1 MERLVPN
8 FDINKNAFVVANSA
22 SKYFLIDLK
31 DKTGLVNISLKE
43 NQNLDLLLINYEG
56 LEEIHFDV
64 EEGTNLNVASLM
76 HFAKK
81 ELKITANVSK
91 NAVLSTYFADFMTA
105 DSKCS
110 VNINLNGEGA
120 ICDWHLASLTEKN
133 EHKEFDVNIYHNA
146 LNTYSKMDNYGVVRD
161 DGKLVFSG
169 IGKIANGQHGS
180 KAHQNAKIM
189 VFDKNSIGVAKPIL
203 KIDENDIEA
212 SHAAIV
218 GKINDEHIFYL
229 TSRGLS
235 EDDAKRLITFGYLKP
250 IIKGFEDEELKEQ
263 ITNLIEGKM

>member
-1 MERLVPN
+1 
-8 FDINKNAFVVANSA
+8 
-22 SKYFLIDLK
+22 
-31 DKTGLVNISLKE
+31 
-43 NQNLDLLLINYEG
+43 
-56 LEEIHFDV
+56 
-64 EEGTNLNVASLM
+64 
-76 HFAKK
+76 
-81 ELKITANVSK
+81 
-91 NAVLSTYFADFMTA
+91 
-105 DSKCS
+105 
-110 VNINLNGEGA
+110 
-120 ICDWHLASLTEKN
+120 
-133 EHKEFDVNIYHNA
+133 
-146 LNTYSKMDNYGVVRD
+146 MDNYGVVRD